1 MRSKSDYFLFR
12 EKDRR
17 LIKCCRLIQP
27 RYHDSDDRALDANIR
42 ARPGEIVRY
51 VEGRVK
57 LPVQGARMSRL
68 RGRHFLRSCPPPW
81 RRCRGG
87 SARAATGSAMA
98 RDGFWTNATPLASKA
113 GYRWS
118 RAGAWGDAS
127 ARCSRATATIA
138 PSRLATLS
146 WPTWGRTRSRQ
157 CGDTSVPDIRRSIP
171 SCPSHAA
178 RLWTGRRRS
187 ARHFTAAAIRL
198 RPHPFE
204 CTPHSKS

>member
-87 SARAATGSAMA
+87 SARAGSPILPGLS
-98 RDGFWTNATPLASKA
+98 GFFHFFSVFML
-113 GYRWS
+113 YRM
-118 RAGAWGDAS
+118 S
-127 ARCSRATATIA
+127 AKSI
-138 PSRLATLS
+138 LS
-146 WPTWGRTRSRQ
+146 PKMTDFSLN
-157 CGDTSVPDIRRSIP
+157 IP
-171 SCPSHAA
+171 
-178 RLWTGRRRS
+178 R
-187 ARHFTAAAIRL
+187 
-198 RPHPFE
+198 
-204 CTPHSKS
+204 